1 MTVTHSRGQYEVELT
16 DVAGALSAIG
26 PDDCVITDENVRD
39 ALGLSAEHLP
49 LKPGESSK
57 SMAVYGQALD
67 WLAQRA
73 RRGTRVVAL
82 GGGVVGDLAGF
93 AAATYMRGLKLLQV
107 PTSLLAM
114 VDSAVGGKVGVDL
127 AAGKNLAGSFWPPE
141 RVLIP
146 LDALGTLPERHFVN
160 GAAEVWKYGAIMSPE
175 LFERLERSPL
185 KPDAPDIGQVVME
198 CLELKRQVVEED
210 EFETKG
216 RRAVLNFGHTVGHA
230 LEHATGYQGLLHGE
244 AVSIGMVL
252 EARLAASLGVAD
264 AALADRLAA
273 GLASQGLPT
282 AMPDGLSADGLIG
295 AMRRDKKAGQNGLA
309 FSLVSDIGACKL
321 HAGVDEGAVRAVLEE
336 R

>member
-1 MTVTHSRGQYEVELT
+1 M
-16 DVAGALSAIG
+16 
-26 PDDCVITDENVRD
+26 
-39 ALGLSAEHLP
+39 
-49 LKPGESSK
+49 
-57 SMAVYGQALD
+57 
-67 WLAQRA
+67 
-73 RRGTRVVAL
+73 
-82 GGGVVGDLAGF
+82 AGF